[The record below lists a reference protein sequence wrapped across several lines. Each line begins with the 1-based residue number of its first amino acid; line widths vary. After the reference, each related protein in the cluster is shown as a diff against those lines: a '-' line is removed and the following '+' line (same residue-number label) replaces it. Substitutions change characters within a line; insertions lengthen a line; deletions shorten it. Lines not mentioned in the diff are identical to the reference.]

1 MGRSVI
7 AWDPDAELRE
17 LVSQGDAPVNE
28 PGVAEAL
35 KSAIDHGLLTV
46 EDDLG
51 SLVQRVDTLHITFDS
66 TVDSSGLARDD
77 RLDQAV
83 EVFAAKARPQ
93 SLLVVSS
100 QVVVG
105 TGSKWLEMLA
115 GTQRDL
121 RYVYVPENLRL
132 GLALQRA
139 LNPDFVIVGGEDQRS
154 RDAYKALL
162 APRVAGLLEMDVT
175 SAELAKHAINAYL
188 GMCISFGNEMAWLTR
203 SAGGNVNAVS
213 DALRADPRVADSA
226 PVGPGGAFSGA
237 TLKRDLVAL
246 RDLGETCGRPE
257 LFAAILQVNERH
269 SQHAF
274 ALLQDELGSL
284 EGHRVAVLGLTY
296 KANVSTLRDSLP
308 LRLIKAMLDSGAT
321 VSAYDP
327 VADPVDDAPK
337 LERAPSLAVAVEG
350 ADAVMI
356 LSNLTELK
364 DLQWERL
371 SPRRRLL
378 VDGCL
383 AVDRGKV
390 EKDGW
395 QVLSISA

>member
-7 AWDPDAELRE
+7 VWDPDPDLRQ
-17 LVSQGDAPVNE
+17 LVSQGRAPVNE

-35 KSAIDHGLLTV
+35 KGAIDRGMLAV
-46 EDDLG
+46 EDDLV
-51 SLVQRVDTLHITFDS
+51 SLVQRVDTVHITFDT
-66 TVDSSGLARDD
+66 TVDSSGLARDE
-77 RLDQAV
+77 RLDRAV
-83 EVFAAKARPQ
+83 EVFAETARPG
-93 SLLVVSS
+93 SLLIVSS

-105 TGSKWLEMLA
+105 TGSRWLKLLA
-115 GTQRDL
+115 STRRDL

-132 GLALQRA
+132 GSALQRA
-139 LNPDFVIVGGEDQRS
+139 ISPDFVIIGGEDERS
-154 RDAYKALL
+154 RHGYKALL
-162 APRVAGLLEMDVT
+162 APRVDELLEMDVT

-188 GMCISFGNEMAWLTR
+188 GMCISFGNEIAWLTR
-203 SAGGNVNAVS
+203 SAGGNVKAVS

-246 RDLGETCGRPE
+246 RDVGETCGRPE
-257 LFAAILQVNERH
+257 LFGTILQANERH
-269 SQHAF
+269 SQHAV

-284 EGHRVAVLGLTY
+284 AGHRIAVLGLTY

-308 LRLIKAMLDSGAT
+308 LRLIKVMLDSGAT

-327 VADPVDDAPK
+327 VADPVDDALK
-337 LERAPSLAVAVEG
+337 LERASSVASAVEG
-350 ADAVMI
+350 ADAVLI

-383 AVDRGKV
+383 AVDRKKV
-390 EKDGW
+390 EREGW